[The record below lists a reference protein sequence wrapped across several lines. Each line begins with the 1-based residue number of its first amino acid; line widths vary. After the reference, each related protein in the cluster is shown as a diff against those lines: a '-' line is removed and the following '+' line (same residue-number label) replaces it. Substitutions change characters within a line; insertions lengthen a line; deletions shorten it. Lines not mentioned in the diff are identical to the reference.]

1 MLTFQDINHL
11 DFSVVDVAGMRNDN
25 ALSKCSQMFSSRGD
39 ELSTLKT
46 ETMITEEGARAGGRG
61 GVGGPTRVFYALIHL
76 FAVSLAAWFV
86 LVFCCHN

>member
-46 ETMITEEGARAGGRG
+46 ETMSTEEREQGARGESGGQPG
-61 GVGGPTRVFYALIHL
+61 FSML
-76 FAVSLAAWFV
+76 
-86 LVFCCHN
+86 